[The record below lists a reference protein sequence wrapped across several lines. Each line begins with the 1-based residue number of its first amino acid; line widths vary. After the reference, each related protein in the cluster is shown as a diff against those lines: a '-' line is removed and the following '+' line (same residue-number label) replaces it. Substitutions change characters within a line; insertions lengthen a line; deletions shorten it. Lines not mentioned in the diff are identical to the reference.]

1 MDKPEKRIDLN
12 SELGMSR
19 RDLLRRSAIVGGTL
33 LWVAPAI
40 ESIAP
45 KAFAQTRT
53 LAPSSPGCAACY
65 CWNTKNG
72 HLKHDTALHGGIH
85 SGGLLN
91 SEDCANYCLSVA
103 TDPKGKHFTNSIYC
117 SGPANCEGVAKDDL
131 DGTLPA
137 SISCSNP
144 STFTRLT
151 GPDANYGVICCDN

>member
-1 MDKPEKRIDLN
+1 MDKPEKRLDLN

-45 KAFAQTRT
+45 KAFAQT

-65 CWNTKNG
+65 CWNTKTSG
-72 HLKHDTALHGGIH
+72 KLKHDTALHGGIH

-91 SEDCANYCLSVA
+91 AEDCAVYCLERAQDPDNNPFTHSV
-103 TDPKGKHFTNSIYC
+103 YC
-117 SGPANCEGVAKDDL
+117 TGPANCLGVAKDDL
-131 DGTLPA
+131 DGTLPTT
-137 SISCSNP
+137 ITCDNG
-144 STFTRLT
+144 FTRLT
-151 GPDANYGVICCDN
+151 GPNTKYGVICCNNPV